1 MDETNELLMH
11 LYETADMGVKST
23 KKLLKILKNKDNK
36 IKSLLENEL
45 KQYENFYK
53 EAKNLLNKHSIKPCK
68 KLMANI
74 VANTTM
80 QMEIDKD
87 NSDSKIAEILSRGF
101 IMGVTGLK
109 KKISDYEKEASHK
122 IIRLAKNLVIF
133 QEKEIENLKEYL

>member
-36 IKSLLENEL
+36 IKGVLENEL

-68 KLMANI
+68 KLMANM

-80 QMEIDKD
+80 QLEIDKD

-109 KKISDYEKEASHK
+109 KKISDYEKEASRK

>member
-36 IKSLLENEL
+36 IKGVLENEL

-68 KLMANI
+68 KLMANM

-109 KKISDYEKEASHK
+109 KKISDYEKESSHK

>member
-36 IKSLLENEL
+36 IKGVLENEL

-68 KLMANI
+68 KLMANM

-109 KKISDYEKEASHK
+109 KKISDYEKEASRK

>member
-36 IKSLLENEL
+36 IKGVLENEL

-68 KLMANI
+68 KIMANM
-74 VANTTM
+74 VANATM